1 MDSTA
6 TDEQR
11 MLLDFTERFIDDV
24 HPLDRV
30 RDEAF
35 ADPGYCA
42 DYIRRSADLGWYSM
56 LVPEE
61 LGGGSATGNG
71 LVDAALVASKR
82 GTALQP
88 GPFVGTNVAAYA
100 IARAGTDEQ
109 RDHVLSALVAGEV
122 SAAWAVGVHHI
133 PRSSGGE
140 IRATSAGGAVEL
152 SGRATLVQDA
162 GTAAWL
168 LVTAGGDDA
177 TVQALLPTDIPGL
190 SITEV
195 DSLDISRRFAEVGFD
210 GVRVPASSMV
220 GTPDSSD
227 DLVALQIAAAC
238 VLTAAET
245 VGAMDRNFDV
255 ALQYAKDR
263 IAFGRPI
270 GSFQAIKHLLADTS
284 LALEMSKAI
293 TLSAAELLGSGDS
306 YGPQAAAMA
315 KAFVSDNGM
324 QLAQNC
330 FQVFGGIGFTW
341 EHDQHLYL
349 RRIATDA
356 LLFGDADWQRER
368 LCQLA
373 DLESTRKID
382 NG

>member
-6 TDEQR
+6 NDEQR
-11 MLLDFTERFIDDV
+11 MLLEFTERFIDDV
-24 HPLDRV
+24 HPLVRV

-35 ADPGYCA
+35 ADPVYCA
-42 DYIRRSADLGWYSM
+42 DYVRRSADLGWYSM

-61 LGGGSATGNG
+61 LGGGSVTDNG
-71 LVDAALVASKR
+71 LVDAALIASKR
-82 GTALQP
+82 GAGLQP
-88 GPFVGTNVAAYA
+88 GPFVGTNVVAYA
-100 IARAGTDEQ
+100 IVQAGTDDQ
-109 RDHVLSALVAGEV
+109 RKDALPALLAGQA
-122 SAAWAVGVHHI
+122 SAAWAVGAPHI

-140 IRATSAGGAVEL
+140 IRALSAGADVEL

-162 GTAAWL
+162 GIASWL
-168 LVTAGGDDA
+168 LVTAGGDDG
-177 TVQALLPTDIPGL
+177 TVQALLPTDVRGL
-190 SITEV
+190 SIVEV
-195 DSLDISRRFAEVGFD
+195 DSLDISRRFAEVRFD
-210 GVRVPASSMV
+210 EVRVPASSFV
-220 GTPDSSD
+220 GTPDSNN
-227 DLVALQIAAAC
+227 DLVTLLVAVAC

-245 VGAMDRNFDV
+245 VGAMDRDFEV

-293 TLSAAELLGSGDS
+293 TLSAAEILGSGDS
-306 YGPQAAAMA
+306 YGPHAAAMA

-324 QLAQNC
+324 ELAQNC
-330 FQVFGGIGFTW
+330 SQMFGGIGFTW

-349 RRIATDA
+349 RRIATNA
-356 LLFGDADWQRER
+356 SLYGGADWQRER

-373 DLESTRKID
+373 GL
-382 NG
+382 

>member
-6 TDEQR
+6 NEEQR
-11 MLLDFTERFIDDV
+11 MLLEFTERFIDDV
-24 HPLDRV
+24 HPLVRV

-35 ADPGYCA
+35 ADRAYCV
-42 DYIRRSADLGWYSM
+42 DYVRRSADLGWYSM

-61 LGGGSATGNG
+61 LGGGSVTDNG
-71 LVDAALVASKR
+71 LVDAALVAAKR
-82 GTALQP
+82 GAGLQP
-88 GPFVGTNVAAYA
+88 GPFVGTNVVAYA
-100 IARAGTDEQ
+100 IARAGTDDQ
-109 RDHVLSALVAGEV
+109 RDGVLPALVAGEA
-122 SAAWAVGVHHI
+122 SAAWAVGAPHI
-133 PRSSGGE
+133 PGSSGGE
-140 IRATSAGGAVEL
+140 IRATSAGGGVEL
-152 SGRATLVQDA
+152 YGRSTLVQDA
-162 GTAAWL
+162 GTASWL
-168 LVTAGGDDA
+168 LVTAGGDNA
-177 TVQALLPTDIPGL
+177 IVQALLPADTPGL
-190 SITEV
+190 SIVEV
-195 DSLDISRRFAEVGFD
+195 DSLDISRRFAEVKFD
-210 GVRVPASSMV
+210 DVRVPATSFVGSPGSSN
-220 GTPDSSD
+220 
-227 DLVALQIAAAC
+227 DLVTLQVAVAS

-245 VGAMDRNFDV
+245 VGAMDRNFSV

-293 TLSAAELLGSGDS
+293 TLSAAEFLGSGDS
-306 YGPQAAAMA
+306 YGPRAAAMA

-356 LLFGDADWQRER
+356 SLFGGADWQRER
-368 LCQLA
+368 LCRLA
-373 DLESTRKID
+373 GL
-382 NG
+382 

>member
-6 TDEQR
+6 NEEQR
-11 MLLDFTERFIDDV
+11 MLLEFTERFIDDV
-24 HPLDRV
+24 HPLRRV

-35 ADPGYCA
+35 ADPAYCV
-42 DYIRRSADLGWYSM
+42 DYVRRSADLGWYSM

-61 LGGGSATGNG
+61 LGGGSVTDNG
-71 LVDAALVASKR
+71 LVDAALVAAKR
-82 GTALQP
+82 GAGLQP
-88 GPFVGTNVAAYA
+88 GPFVGTNVVAYA
-100 IARAGTDEQ
+100 IARAGTNDQ
-109 RDHVLSALVAGEV
+109 RDGVLPALVAGEA
-122 SAAWAVGVHHI
+122 SAAWVVGAPHI
-133 PRSSGGE
+133 PGSSGGE
-140 IRATSAGGAVEL
+140 IRTTSAGGDVEL
-152 SGRATLVQDA
+152 SGRSTLVQDA
-162 GTAAWL
+162 GTASWL
-168 LVTAGGDDA
+168 LVTAGGGDA
-177 TVQALLPTDIPGL
+177 IVQALLSADTPGL
-190 SITEV
+190 SIVEV
-195 DSLDISRRFAEVGFD
+195 DALDISRRFAEVQFD
-210 GVRVPASSMV
+210 GVRVPASSFV
-220 GTPDSSD
+220 GTPGVSD
-227 DLVALQIAAAC
+227 DLISLQVAVAS

-245 VGAMDRNFDV
+245 VGAMDRNFNV

-293 TLSAAELLGSGDS
+293 TLSAAELLGAGDA
-306 YGPQAAAMA
+306 YGPRAAAMA

-356 LLFGDADWQRER
+356 SLFGGADWQRER

-373 DLESTRKID
+373 GL
-382 NG
+382 

>member
-6 TDEQR
+6 NEEQR
-11 MLLDFTERFIDDV
+11 MLLEFTERFIDDV
-24 HPLDRV
+24 HPLVRV

-35 ADPGYCA
+35 SDPAYCV
-42 DYIRRSADLGWYSM
+42 DYVRRSADLGWYSM

-61 LGGGSATGNG
+61 LGGGSVTDNG
-71 LVDAALVASKR
+71 LVDAALVAAKR
-82 GTALQP
+82 GAGLQP
-88 GPFVGTNVAAYA
+88 GPFVGTNVVAYA
-100 IARAGTDEQ
+100 IARAGTDDQ
-109 RDHVLSALVAGEV
+109 RNGVLPALVAGEA
-122 SAAWAVGVHHI
+122 SAAWAVGAPHI
-133 PRSSGGE
+133 PGSSGGE
-140 IRATSAGGAVEL
+140 IRAMSAGADVEL
-152 SGRATLVQDA
+152 SGRSTLVQDA
-162 GTAAWL
+162 GSASWL

-177 TVQALLPTDIPGL
+177 IVQALLPADTPGL
-190 SITEV
+190 SIVEV
-195 DSLDISRRFAEVGFD
+195 DALDISRRFAVVQFD
-210 GVRVPASSMV
+210 GVRVPASSFV
-220 GTPDSSD
+220 GTPGSGDA
-227 DLVALQIAAAC
+227 LVTLQVAVAS

-245 VGAMDRNFDV
+245 VGAMDRNFSV

-306 YGPQAAAMA
+306 YGPRAAAMA

-356 LLFGDADWQRER
+356 SLFGGADWQRER
-368 LCQLA
+368 LCRLA
-373 DLESTRKID
+373 GL
-382 NG
+382 

>member
-1 MDSTA
+1 
-6 TDEQR
+6 
-11 MLLDFTERFIDDV
+11 MLLEFTERFIDDV
-24 HPLDRV
+24 HPLVRV

-35 ADPGYCA
+35 ADRAYCV
-42 DYIRRSADLGWYSM
+42 DYVRRSADLGWYSM

-61 LGGGSATGNG
+61 LGGGSVTDNG
-71 LVDAALVASKR
+71 LVDAALVAAKR
-82 GTALQP
+82 GAGLQP
-88 GPFVGTNVAAYA
+88 GPFVGTNVVAYA
-100 IARAGTDEQ
+100 IARAGTDDQ
-109 RDHVLSALVAGEV
+109 RNGVLPALVAGEA
-122 SAAWAVGVHHI
+122 SAAWAVGAPHI
-133 PRSSGGE
+133 PGSSSGE
-140 IRATSAGGAVEL
+140 IRATSAGGGVEL
-152 SGRATLVQDA
+152 SGRSTLVQDA
-162 GTAAWL
+162 GTASWL
-168 LVTAGGDDA
+168 LATAGGDNA
-177 TVQALLPTDIPGL
+177 IVQALLPADTPGL
-190 SITEV
+190 SIVEV
-195 DSLDISRRFAEVGFD
+195 DSLDISRRFAEVQFD
-210 GVRVPASSMV
+210 GVRVPASSFV
-220 GTPDSSD
+220 GTPGSSE
-227 DLVALQIAAAC
+227 DLVTLQVAVAS

-245 VGAMDRNFDV
+245 VGAMDRNFSV

-306 YGPQAAAMA
+306 YGPRAAAMA

-356 LLFGDADWQRER
+356 SLFGGADWQRER
-368 LCQLA
+368 LCRLA
-373 DLESTRKID
+373 GL
-382 NG
+382 